1 MKFVLKQKSN
11 TMKKQIIQISEVAPE
26 DLMRGLTENIVAD
39 LKSELQQISINLQ
52 PKSHPE
58 FITSKEACEILKVTL
73 PTLFDWR
80 KRNIIPFYK
89 IANKI
94 RFKRSDIE
102 NSLTKINV

>member
-1 MKFVLKQKSN
+1 MNFKTQNMQSKVTQVHNISSEDLKNEIVANVVTEMKKEIQFLTDNFKQK
-11 TMKKQIIQISEVAPE
+11 P
-26 DLMRGLTENIVAD
+26 
-39 LKSELQQISINLQ
+39 
-52 PKSHPE
+52 PPE
-58 FITSKEACEILKVTL
+58 FIDSKEACEILKVTL